1 MRRTLHRADFGSSCQ
16 EIEDEDAY
24 VLNFYAGFNQ
34 ESLEEDAEVMAS
46 WNRSIDSSSDPKSS
60 GLFVSDEIFHR
71 KSFV

>member
-1 MRRTLHRADFGSSCQ
+1 MMKPDFERRTRLMRRTLHRADFGSSCQ

-46 WNRSIDSSSDPKSS
+46 
-60 GLFVSDEIFHR
+60 
-71 KSFV
+71 